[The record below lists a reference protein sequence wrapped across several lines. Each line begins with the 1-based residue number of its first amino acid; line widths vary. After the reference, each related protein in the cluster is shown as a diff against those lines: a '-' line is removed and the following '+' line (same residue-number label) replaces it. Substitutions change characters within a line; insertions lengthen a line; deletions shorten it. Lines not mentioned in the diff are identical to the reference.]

1 MTQLENKDV
10 ILRALEPED
19 IDLLFELEND
29 TDLWKYSN
37 RSQPYSKHLLKNYIT
52 NAHKHIFE
60 IRQIKFTIIIEN
72 NLPVGFVDLFDYEPL
87 HHRAAVGLVVQKESR
102 ERGYGTAALQLID
115 SYAKKHLQLHQLYAH
130 IAVENK
136 ASVELF
142 KGEGYVFV
150 GKKKDWNFYDDQFH
164 DEFIYQKII

>member
-1 MTQLENKDV
+1 MMQLQNEDV

-29 TDLWKYSN
+29 TVLWKYSN

-52 NAHKHIFE
+52 NAHKHILEF
-60 IRQIKFTIIIEN
+60 RQIKFTITINKNQPI
-72 NLPVGFVDLFDYEPL
+72 GFIDLFDYEPM
-87 HHRAAVGLVVQKESR
+87 HRRAAVGLVVRKENR

-115 SYAKKHLQLHQLYAH
+115 FYAKKYLQIHQLYAN
-130 IAVENK
+130 IALENK
-136 ASVELF
+136 ASIELF
-142 KGEGYVFV
+142 KGQGYIFV

-164 DEFIYQKII
+164 DEYIYQKII